1 MPSALH
7 IADLRERAK
16 RRLPRLVF
24 DYLDGAA
31 EDETTLAANTAA
43 FAEHSLLPRYLC
55 DVSQRSSAIELLGQR
70 WAQPF
75 GIAPIGMAGLFWPG
89 GDIAAAKAAAKAQ
102 VPYVLSTAASST
114 LEDVIAANPAAWFQ
128 LYVLN
133 QALAEHLLAR
143 ALKAGYQTLVV
154 TVDVPLSGLRER
166 DARNG
171 LSQPLKL
178 SPAALAS
185 MLARPR
191 WLAGILRHGQ
201 PDMANLRS
209 ADASDAALQ
218 AALLQRQMDA
228 SFNWERLQAIRQRW
242 PHRLLVKGL
251 LSPLDVAQ
259 AFDLGADAVIVSNHG
274 GRQLNGAPASLACL
288 PAAVAAA
295 GGKPVLLDGGI
306 RRGGDVIKALAL
318 GASAVLLGRAPMYGL
333 ASAGEAGVTQAL
345 QLLAR
350 QLDTSLALL
359 GCSRIEQVQAGH
371 LLPAD
376 SLRMLAA

>member
-1 MPSALH
+1 MASAVN
-7 IADLRERAK
+7 IDELRQQAR

-24 DYLDGAA
+24 DYLDGGS
-31 EDETTLAANTAA
+31 EDETTLRANREA
-43 FAEHSLLPRYLC
+43 FARHSLTPRYLR
-55 DVSQRSSAIELLGQR
+55 DVSQRSASIELLGQR

-89 GDIAAAKAAAKAQ
+89 GDIAVARAAAAAQ

-114 LEDVIAANPAAWFQ
+114 LEEVIAANPAAWFQ

-133 QALAEHLLAR
+133 QALAEHLLER
-143 ALKAGYQTLVV
+143 ALKAGYTTLVV

-178 SPAALAS
+178 SPRALLD
-185 MLARPR
+185 MLAHPR
-191 WLAGILRHGQ
+191 WLAGIARHGQ

-209 ADASDAALQ
+209 ADATDAALQ

-228 SFNWERLQAIRQRW
+228 SFNWERLQALRQRW
-242 PHRLLVKGL
+242 PHRLIVKGL
-251 LSPLDVAQ
+251 LHAADVAQ
-259 AFDLGADAVIVSNHG
+259 AFTLGADAVVVSNHG
-274 GRQLNGAPASLACL
+274 GRQLNGAPASLHCL

-295 GGKPVLLDGGI
+295 QGKPVLLDGGI
-306 RRGGDVIKALAL
+306 RRGGDVLKALAL
-318 GASAVLLGRAPMYGL
+318 GASAVLVGRAPMYGL
-333 ASAGEAGVTQAL
+333 ACAGEAGVAQAL

-359 GCSRIEQVQAGH
+359 GCASVAE
-371 LLPAD
+371 
-376 SLRMLAA
+376 LAASDCISA